1 LLRDFALED
10 ETLTAMKTL
19 LLATSLLLAA
29 AVATPAFAL
38 PEESNTDPAEPTIT
52 VALKP
57 GTPRDDVRTLLGT
70 PSTMLDPNVWVY
82 WDFQAKGRPAKEN
95 HDALIVVFRND
106 CVSLVKL
113 ADSRPVRAFIAQREK
128 AKSAGTAVA
137 SK

>member
-1 LLRDFALED
+1 LED

-29 AVATPAFAL
+29 AVTTPAFAL
-38 PEESNTDPAEPTIT
+38 PEESNTDPATEPTIT

-57 GTPRDDVRTLLGT
+57 GMPRADVRTLLGT

-95 HDALIVVFRND
+95 LDALIVVFRND
-106 CVSLVKL
+106 RVSLVKL

-128 AKSAGTAVA
+128 AKSTGTAVA